1 MSTILPSLLALT
13 TLGHFTKIDPTC
25 TALTKVAKASNEWE
39 GDIAGIIVGVFV
51 LNFANGNIALIF
63 SLGFPL

>member
-1 MSTILPSLLALT
+1 
-13 TLGHFTKIDPTC
+13 
-25 TALTKVAKASNEWE
+25 VAKASKEAE

-51 LNFANGNIALIF
+51 LNFANGSFIF